1 MNSQSITKPQPLN
14 GEEVPRNDVVTYTV
28 DDNKTCPR
36 GIFPGQIVDAH
47 LEPHETLPE
56 AAFVVV
62 QAKVNTGIG
71 DFTVKGKLFMD
82 KGVCTPLMML
92 RRNTG
97 EKFSDLQEEHRAS
110 KDRKSTFE
118 LSKLTGRAVA
128 VQIVDSSWKTP
139 EGETKEFTRVGFV
152 NPSLVK
158 AVTANTSKTNE
169 SKNEKE
175 VSKK

>member
-14 GEEVPRNDVVTYTV
+14 GEEVPRNDVVTYAV

-36 GIFPGQIVDAH
+36 GIFPGQIVDAY
-47 LEPHETLPE
+47 LEPHETLPD
-56 AAFVVV
+56 AAFVIV
-62 QAKVNTGIG
+62 QAKVNTEMG

-97 EKFSDLQEEHRAS
+97 EKFSDLQKEHRIS

-118 LSKLTGRAVA
+118 LSKLTSRAVA
-128 VQIVDSSWKTP
+128 VRIVDSSWVTP
-139 EGETKEFTRVGFV
+139 EGEAKEFTRVAFV
-152 NPSLVK
+152 HPDLVK
-158 AVTANTSKTNE
+158 AATANSPKTSE
-169 SKNEKE
+169 SKKEKE

>member
-1 MNSQSITKPQPLN
+1 
-14 GEEVPRNDVVTYTV
+14 
-28 DDNKTCPR
+28 
-36 GIFPGQIVDAH
+36 
-47 LEPHETLPE
+47 
-56 AAFVVV
+56 
-62 QAKVNTGIG
+62 
-71 DFTVKGKLFMD
+71 
-82 KGVCTPLMML
+82 MML

-152 NPSLVK
+152 DPSLVK
-158 AVTANTSKTNE
+158 AVTANTPKTNK
-169 SKNEKE
+169 SKRKRRSPRSDWETCHCF
-175 VSKK
+175 